1 MNISFSQINK
11 LGPKENWGICEDG
24 SDHPTAVKG
33 AVDEFAQSLG
43 LNVVVTNEDFP
54 SWYIQK
60 PYK

>member
-1 MNISFSQINK
+1 MK
-11 LGPKENWGICEDG
+11 NWGICEDG

-33 AVDEFAQSLG
+33 AVDEFAKPLG
-43 LNVVVTNEDFP
+43 LNVVVSNEDFP